1 MTGWVKLVWLFQQYL
16 SRFPLYKK
24 TGNRIITTASS
35 LQQEALYLHSFS
47 KEFPNSGTL
56 TKLLTIFSSR
66 LQKKLKMV
74 MNATVLIAIFTD
86 IALYSPKT
94 YKNIIQIISQ
104 LIPLFHT
111 TKERKDIIRSVY
123 DKFQLIPNI
132 GELQVWLQRLTY
144 QMPDVISFS
153 EPICKIIAKEGH
165 IKLWNND
172 WVGSTYENSFPYSDI
187 CTNWLV
193 TSFTPIIDIDEV
205 SLFEQY

>member
-1 MTGWVKLVWLFQQYL
+1 MAK
-16 SRFPLYKK
+16 
-24 TGNRIITTASS
+24 AD
-35 LQQEALYLHSFS
+35 
-47 KEFPNSGTL
+47 
-56 TKLLTIFSSR
+56 
-66 LQKKLKMV
+66 
-74 MNATVLIAIFTD
+74 VLIAIITD
-86 IALYSPKT
+86 IALCSPKA
-94 YKNIIQIISQ
+94 YKNIIQIISHV
-104 LIPLFHT
+104 IPLFHT
-111 TKERKDIIRSVY
+111 TKEREDIIRSVY